1 MIETEVAQ
9 ALTYANQI
17 DARVQLNDAN
27 VEVWWEGLRTVDAS
41 AARWAIKKHYAG
53 QNANG
58 EGAHVVNPATIR
70 RLITAELNRRE
81 QTERALE
88 PPKGRAPNP
97 ISFRKRDPER
107 FDALVR
113 KGAEDRYNELTRRGI
128 KVTPPKHM
136 QPSSPDGG
144 FTHAT
149 KQEQL

>member
-1 MIETEVAQ
+1 MNEQEVAL
-9 ALTYANQI
+9 ALTYANQA
-17 DARVQLNDAN
+17 DPRVQLTDAN
-27 VEVWWEGLRTVDAS
+27 IDIWWEGLRSVDAS

-107 FDALVR
+107 WDALVR
-113 KGAEDRYNELTRRGI
+113 QGAEDRYNELTRRGT
-128 KVTPPKHM
+128 KVNPPKHM
-136 QPSSPDGG
+136 QATVQDGG
-144 FTHAT
+144 FLSA
-149 KQEQL
+149 KN

>member
-1 MIETEVAQ
+1 MNEQEVAL
-9 ALTYANQI
+9 ALTYANQA
-17 DARVQLNDAN
+17 DPRVQLTDAN
-27 VEVWWEGLRTVDAS
+27 IDIWWEGLRSVDAS

-107 FDALVR
+107 WDALVR
-113 KGAEDRYNELTRRGI
+113 QGAEDRYNELTRRGT
-128 KVTPPKHM
+128 KVNKPKHM
-136 QPSSPDGG
+136 QTSSPDGG
-144 FTHAT
+144 
-149 KQEQL
+149 

>member
-1 MIETEVAQ
+1 MNEQEVAL
-9 ALTYANQI
+9 ALTYANQA
-17 DARVQLNDAN
+17 DPRVQLTDAN
-27 VEVWWEGLRTVDAS
+27 IDIWWEGLRSVDAS

-107 FDALVR
+107 WDALVR
-113 KGAEDRYNELTRRGI
+113 QGAEDRYNELTRRGT
-128 KVTPPKHM
+128 KVNPPKHM
-136 QPSSPDGG
+136 QATVKDGG

-149 KQEQL
+149 KQEQQ

>member
-1 MIETEVAQ
+1 MNEQEVAL
-9 ALTYANQI
+9 ALTYANQA
-17 DARVQLNDAN
+17 DPRVQLTDAN
-27 VEVWWEGLRTVDAS
+27 IDIWWEGLRSVDAS

-81 QTERALE
+81 QTARALE

-107 FDALVR
+107 WDALVR
-113 KGAEDRYNELTRRGI
+113 QGAEDRYNELTRRGT
-128 KVTPPKHM
+128 KVNPPKHM
-136 QPSSPDGG
+136 QATVQDGG

-149 KQEQL
+149 KQEI

>member
-1 MIETEVAQ
+1 MNEQEVAL
-9 ALTYANQI
+9 ALTYANQA
-17 DARVQLNDAN
+17 DPRVQLTDAN
-27 VEVWWEGLRTVDAS
+27 IDIWWEGLRSVDAS

-107 FDALVR
+107 WDALVR
-113 KGAEDRYNELTRRGI
+113 QGAEDRYNELTRRGT
-128 KVTPPKHM
+128 KVNPPKHM
-136 QPSSPDGG
+136 QATVQDGG

-149 KQEQL
+149 IQEI

>member
-17 DARVQLNDAN
+17 DPRVQLTDAN
-27 VEVWWEGLRTVDAS
+27 VEVWWEGLRSTDVN
-41 AARWAIKKHYAG
+41 AARWAIKAHYAS

-70 RLITAELNRRE
+70 RLITAELQRRE
-81 QTERALE
+81 SKQRALE

-97 ISFRKRDPER
+97 MSWRQRNPEE
-107 FDALVR
+107 FDRLMGQ
-113 KGAEDRYNELTRRGI
+113 GAEGRYNELSRRGI
-128 KVTPPKHM
+128 KVDLPKHM
-136 QPSSPDGG
+136 QATVQDGG
-144 FTHAT
+144 HSFAT

>member
-1 MIETEVAQ
+1 MLETEVAQ

-27 VEVWWEGLRTVDAS
+27 VEVWWEGLRTVDAN

-81 QTERALE
+81 QAERALE

-97 ISFRKRDPER
+97 ASFRKRDPER
-107 FDALVR
+107 WDQLVA
-113 KGAEDRYNELTRRGI
+113 KGRADHLADLARRGI
-128 KVTPPKHM
+128 THQATV
-136 QPSSPDGG
+136 QDGG
-144 FTHAT
+144 FLSA
-149 KQEQL
+149 KN

>member
-1 MIETEVAQ
+1 MNEQEVAL
-9 ALTYANQI
+9 ALTYANQA
-17 DARVQLNDAN
+17 DPRVQLTDAN
-27 VEVWWEGLRTVDAS
+27 IDIWWEGLRSVDAS

-107 FDALVR
+107 WDALVR
-113 KGAEDRYNELTRRGI
+113 QGAEDRYNELTRRGT
-128 KVTPPKHM
+128 KVNPPKHM
-136 QPSSPDGG
+136 QATVQDGG
-144 FTHAT
+144 FTHA
-149 KQEQL
+149 KNQEI

>member
-1 MIETEVAQ
+1 MNEQEVAL
-9 ALTYANQI
+9 ALTYANQA
-17 DARVQLNDAN
+17 DPRVQLTDAN
-27 VEVWWEGLRTVDAS
+27 IDIWWEGLRSVDAS

-107 FDALVR
+107 WDALVR
-113 KGAEDRYNELTRRGI
+113 QGAEDRYNELTRRGT
-128 KVTPPKHM
+128 KVNPPKHM
-136 QPSSPDGG
+136 QATVQDGG

-149 KQEQL
+149 KQEQQ